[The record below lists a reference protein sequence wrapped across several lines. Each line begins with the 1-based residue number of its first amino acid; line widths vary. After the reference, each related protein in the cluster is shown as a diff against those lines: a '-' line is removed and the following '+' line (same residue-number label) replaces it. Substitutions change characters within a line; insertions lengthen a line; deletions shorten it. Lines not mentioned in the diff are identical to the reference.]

1 MKRGDFL
8 RNTSK
13 IKGLNKCGYV
23 DKNWTGDEKVRGK
36 KEKGNKKIHISNVY
50 KKTFKMWIMWIT

>member
-13 IKGLNKCGYV
+13 IKGLDKCGYV
-23 DKNWTGDEKVRGK
+23 DKNRTRDEKVWEER
-36 KEKGNKKIHISNVY
+36 EKANKKIHISNVY
-50 KKTFKMWIMWIT
+50 KRTFKMWIMWIT